1 MKYHLNMKRITLI
14 LASLL
19 ALAIQP
25 ADARKQPKTQSK
37 AHSVVAVPAIEKTLV
52 TVETDH
58 SQLVLVTDR
67 KGTLYNYHY
76 GAKLSAPED
85 FLRYETRINAGY
97 GTGPMAYP
105 TQGGAYV
112 NEPAL
117 AVKYAD
123 SYRNTELRYLS
134 HTQRAKGNVVTT
146 EILLKDYVTEL
157 EVRLFY
163 DAYQKE
169 DVILSHAE
177 IVNGGKQ
184 PVTLVNY
191 ASSAMVFDA
200 EKYLLTHMYG
210 DWAAEMQVDRELLTH
225 DMKVIETKRGT
236 QATQWNNPS
245 FLLSLNTESFSET
258 EGEVI
263 AGSLAWSGN
272 FRLSFEQ
279 DVTHRLTVLAGINPF
294 SSDYPLAAGET
305 FVTPEMIWTWSC
317 QGAGQASRNLHAW
330 ARNYGVYGGDKV
342 NPTLLNSWEGA
353 YFSFTTK
360 TLTDMIDDA
369 AAMGLEMFV
378 LDDGWFATKYP
389 RDNDKQGLG
398 DWELN
403 TSKLPEGID
412 YVASYAHSKGLKFGI
427 WIEPEMAN
435 PRSRLAEEHPDWI
448 VRAPGREIVQRRN
461 QWLLDLTNPAV
472 QDFVYGVFDNTMQLS
487 GKIDYI
493 KWDCNR
499 HVMNVGS
506 DFLGAEQ
513 SRFYVDYVQGL
524 YKVMRRVREKYPDT
538 IVQCCSSGGSRVD
551 YGSLKYFN
559 AYWASDDTD
568 AMERVKIQYGTSLY
582 YPAGTIGS
590 HVSDVPNHQ
599 TKNVTPLKFR
609 FDIACSG
616 RLGMELQPK
625 NLSAEERALADRCI
639 RSYKQYRDLVFG
651 GDLYRLLSPYEG
663 NYYALM
669 YVAPD
674 KSRAV
679 VFTYCTNYLNRA
691 IGAKRINLQ
700 GLDPDRRYKVTELN
714 VDKSCYSGSG
724 QAFSGG
730 FLMNG
735 GFNPVLFKTFD
746 SAVFLLEGE

>member
-272 FRLSFEQ
+272 FRLSFEK

-294 SSDYPLAAGET
+294 SSDYPLAAITASMAET
-305 FVTPEMIWTWSC
+305 RSTP
-317 QGAGQASRNLHAW
+317 
-330 ARNYGVYGGDKV
+330 
-342 NPTLLNSWEGA
+342 
-353 YFSFTTK
+353 
-360 TLTDMIDDA
+360 
-369 AAMGLEMFV
+369 
-378 LDDGWFATKYP
+378 
-389 RDNDKQGLG
+389 
-398 DWELN
+398 
-403 TSKLPEGID
+403 
-412 YVASYAHSKGLKFGI
+412 
-427 WIEPEMAN
+427 
-435 PRSRLAEEHPDWI
+435 
-448 VRAPGREIVQRRN
+448 
-461 QWLLDLTNPAV
+461 
-472 QDFVYGVFDNTMQLS
+472 
-487 GKIDYI
+487 
-493 KWDCNR
+493 
-499 HVMNVGS
+499 
-506 DFLGAEQ
+506 
-513 SRFYVDYVQGL
+513 
-524 YKVMRRVREKYPDT
+524 
-538 IVQCCSSGGSRVD
+538 
-551 YGSLKYFN
+551 
-559 AYWASDDTD
+559 
-568 AMERVKIQYGTSLY
+568 
-582 YPAGTIGS
+582 
-590 HVSDVPNHQ
+590 
-599 TKNVTPLKFR
+599 
-609 FDIACSG
+609 
-616 RLGMELQPK
+616 
-625 NLSAEERALADRCI
+625 RC
-639 RSYKQYRDLVFG
+639 
-651 GDLYRLLSPYEG
+651 
-663 NYYALM
+663 
-669 YVAPD
+669 
-674 KSRAV
+674 
-679 VFTYCTNYLNRA
+679 
-691 IGAKRINLQ
+691 
-700 GLDPDRRYKVTELN
+700 
-714 VDKSCYSGSG
+714 
-724 QAFSGG
+724 
-730 FLMNG
+730 
-735 GFNPVLFKTFD
+735 
-746 SAVFLLEGE
+746 